1 MNTAQKEQ
9 IRQHRMEG
17 VTYEKIA
24 VCLGLSVNTVKS
36 FCQRN
41 QLGGRKQHTSAKH
54 TCKQCGVEVK
64 QLSHRK
70 EKKFCSDKCRLTWWN
85 SHPEKMQ
92 QIADVGY
99 ESASEK
105 HTLFSLF
112 LQKPQILFPY
122 LLWKIKNR
130 RSVMN
135 AEKYQ
140 NVMMVSNHGFH
151 SEKLGS

>member
-70 EKKFCSDKCRLTWWN
+70 EKKFCSDKCRLTCGILIRKKCSIVLPKRWFVRCA
-85 SHPEKMQ
+85 E
-92 QIADVGY
+92 
-99 ESASEK
+99 
-105 HTLFSLF
+105 
-112 LQKPQILFPY
+112 ILFQPIPA
-122 LLWKIKNR
+122 KTANIVPVP
-130 RSVMN
+130 VMEN
-135 AEKYQ
+135 QKQE
-140 NVMMVSNHGFH
+140 VCH
-151 SEKLGS
+151 